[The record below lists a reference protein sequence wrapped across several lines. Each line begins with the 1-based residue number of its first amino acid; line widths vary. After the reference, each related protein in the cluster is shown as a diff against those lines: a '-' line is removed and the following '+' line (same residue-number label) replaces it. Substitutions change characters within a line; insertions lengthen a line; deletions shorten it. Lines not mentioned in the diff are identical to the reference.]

1 MDNLSDIVKKSKAKA
16 EYDPMEYIKE
26 QSRYGEVKNDHNK
39 T

>member
-1 MDNLSDIVKKSKAKA
+1 MDDLLKIVKKSKAKA

-26 QSRYGEVKNDHNK
+26 QFKYEEVKNDHNK